1 MIKRLLARGSIYRP
15 SAPALLS
22 SRTLLCRPVLR
33 QASGAG
39 RQLALSP
46 LASHYV
52 PWRPAQQLAGLARA
66 FSTDGKEP
74 EKQDVVEKPPP
85 ATKASAREL
94 RYKQKLE
101 MLGQA
106 QGTFGRLAARFRWLM
121 IRAQR
126 PFNTDDLSAMFSW
139 IIWGHILWIVL
150 GTTTFLSLMIWFVSK
165 FNLEEHLA
173 TWVGNMVTKETGLT
187 VIFEEAMVPDWKKGS
202 IVFRKVFLSRR
213 PGPPT
218 KKVRMGSQSVAA
230 AKAAVQHH
238 GDTEAD
244 DDGNYT
250 QFDLTIDSVAVTL
263 SVGHWFS
270 GRGILQTVD
279 LKGMRG
285 IVDRRHLRWDP
296 DRDPTKNRNK
306 PKRGDF
312 EFNRFKME
320 DVLVTVLQPNG
331 GGNFE
336 VGVYS
341 CDLPKLRKQWLL
353 YDFLNA
359 NNMSGSYDNSLFT
372 LHPRQL
378 ANQFD
383 LSEGDTYQRIQRLRI
398 DNVDVRHLNRG
409 VEGMF
414 GWIESG
420 TVDFL
425 ADIMLPPSEAPEMT
439 LREKVMDVS
448 ERWQAVFRRQ
458 KPSEVVTQVGEKLKA
473 EQSQKRVLMDLRVQF
488 NNTRAQVPLYT
499 SDLNYLNNALIHPIV
514 GYVNSR
520 DTYIPIHCRVVKKLS
535 DFDGSWTVFDSRLMD
550 DTSDALYEA
559 FASNVYDHEVR
570 NRRIRKV
577 GFWSMQFLA
586 QLVLLTL
593 GIVA

>member
-1 MIKRLLARGSIYRP
+1 MARHAMRAPGLARMSSIDAHRM
-15 SAPALLS
+15 ACL
-22 SRTLLCRPVLR
+22 T
-33 QASGAG
+33 
-39 RQLALSP
+39 
-46 LASHYV
+46 
-52 PWRPAQQLAGLARA
+52 RA
-66 FSTDGKEP
+66 FSTKPEP
-74 EKQDVVEKPPP
+74 EKGVN
-85 ATKASAREL
+85 KANGREI
-94 RYKQKLE
+94 RRQKKQE

-106 QGTFGRLAARFRWLM
+106 QGTLGRLAARFRWLM

-126 PFNTDDLSAMFSW
+126 PFNTDDMSAMFSW

-150 GTTTFLSLMIWFVSK
+150 GTTTFLSLLIWFMSK

-173 TWVGNMVTKETGLT
+173 TFVGNIVTKETGMR

-202 IVFRKVFLSRR
+202 IVFRKVFVSRR

-218 KKVRMGSQSVAA
+218 KKVKVGSQSVAA
-230 AKAAVQHH
+230 AAAKVEHSGETQ
-238 GDTEAD
+238 AD

-270 GRGILQTVD
+270 GQGILQTVD

-285 IVDRRHLRWDP
+285 VVDRRHLKWDP
-296 DRDPTKNRNK
+296 DWDPTKNRNV

-312 EFNRFKME
+312 VLNRFKME
-320 DVLVTVLQPNG
+320 DVLVSVMQPNG
-331 GGNFE
+331 GGRFD

-383 LSEGDTYQRIQRLRI
+383 PKENNSYQRIQRLRI

-414 GWIESG
+414 GWVESG

-425 ADIMLPPSEAPEMT
+425 ADIMLPSSDAPTMS
-439 LREKVMDVS
+439 LKEKVLDLL
-448 ERWQAVFRRQ
+448 ERWQAVFGRQ
-458 KPSEVVTQVGEKLKA
+458 KPSEVVTQIDEKLEA

-488 NNTRAQVPLYT
+488 NNTRAQVPLYS
-499 SDLNYLNNALIHPIV
+499 SDLNPLNNALLHPII
-514 GYVNSR
+514 GYINSR

-535 DFDGSWTVFDSRLMD
+535 DFDGSWTVYDSRLMD
-550 DTSDALYEA
+550 DTSDGLYEA
-559 FASNVYDHEVR
+559 FALNVSDHEAR

>member
-1 MIKRLLARGSIYRP
+1 MTCY
-15 SAPALLS
+15 
-22 SRTLLCRPVLR
+22 TLKRPVLP
-33 QASGAG
+33 SIGAH
-39 RQLALSP
+39 RLENLQ
-46 LASHYV
+46 
-52 PWRPAQQLAGLARA
+52 RA
-66 FSTDGKEP
+66 FSTKPEP
-74 EKQDVVEKPPP
+74 ETP
-85 ATKASAREL
+85 ASKMSKREL
-94 RYKQKLE
+94 RHQDKQE
-101 MLGQA
+101 MLSQA
-106 QGTFGRLAARFRWLM
+106 QGRLGRLAARFKWLM

-150 GTTTFLSLMIWFVSK
+150 GTTTFLSLLIWFMSK

-173 TWVGNMVTKETGLT
+173 TFVGNIVTKETGMR

-202 IVFRKVFLSRR
+202 IVFRKVFVSRR

-218 KKVRMGSQSVAA
+218 KKVRVGSQSVAA
-230 AKAAVQHH
+230 AAAKVEHRTE
-238 GDTEAD
+238 TEAD

-270 GRGILQTVD
+270 GQGILQTVD

-285 IVDRRHLRWDP
+285 VVDRRHLKWDP
-296 DRDPTKNRNK
+296 DWDPTKNVNV

-312 EFNRFKME
+312 VVNSFKME
-320 DVLVTVLQPNG
+320 DVLVTVMQPNG
-331 GGNFE
+331 GGQFD

-341 CDLPKLRKQWLL
+341 CDLPRLRKQWLL

-383 LSEGDTYQRIQRLRI
+383 ATENNSYQRIQRLRI

-425 ADIMLPPSEAPEMT
+425 ADLMLPSADAPVMS
-439 LREKVMDVS
+439 LKEKVLDLL

-458 KPSEVVTQVGEKLKA
+458 KPSEIVTQIDEKLEA
-473 EQSQKRVLMDLRVQF
+473 EQSQKRVLIDLRVQF
-488 NNTRAQVPLYT
+488 NNTRAQVPLY
-499 SDLNYLNNALIHPIV
+499 SADLNPFNNALMHPII
-514 GYVNSR
+514 GYINSR

-535 DFDGSWTVFDSRLMD
+535 DFDGSWTVYDSRLMD
-550 DTSDALYEA
+550 DTSDSLYEA
-559 FASNVYDHEVR
+559 FALNVSDHEAR